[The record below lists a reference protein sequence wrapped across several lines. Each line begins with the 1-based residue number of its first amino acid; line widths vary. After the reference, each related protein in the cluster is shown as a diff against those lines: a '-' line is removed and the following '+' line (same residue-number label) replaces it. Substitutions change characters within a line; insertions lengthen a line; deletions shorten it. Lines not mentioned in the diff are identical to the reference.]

1 MLAYTG
7 DLFCFV
13 PTQVH
18 LLTAIFSIM
27 EVRVS
32 AHFLSMLGSTD
43 VTIVPTECI
52 QH

>member
-1 MLAYTG
+1 MLAYAG
-7 DLFCFV
+7 DLVCFV

-18 LLTAIFSIM
+18 LFTAIFSIM
-27 EVRVS
+27 E
-32 AHFLSMLGSTD
+32 AHFLSMLESTD